1 MSPFAKLSP
10 AGSAPA
16 PTASAPAADTGRASG
31 RKKGPWDWLPL
42 AQWVPIRTLHERHR
56 NRVRVHLL
64 GLNARDRY
72 LRFGYPAN
80 DEAIE
85 RYVAALDFDRDEL
98 FGIFNRQLQLI
109 ATSHVAY
116 GGEVQGKHF
125 AEFAVSVVGTA
136 RGRGLGARLFDHAV
150 MHARNRGVDR
160 MLIHALSE
168 NVAMLRIAHK
178 AGAVVQRDGGE
189 SEAWLKLPPDSLGSH
204 MEELVATQAAE
215 INYGMKH
222 QGHRLAQWQRRLT
235 AVGTRWWSPT
245 HRR

>member
-1 MSPFAKLSP
+1 MNP
-10 AGSAPA
+10 APRAASAEGGSAA
-16 PTASAPAADTGRASG
+16 R

-42 AQWVPIRTLHERHR
+42 ARWVPIRTLHERHR
-56 NRVRVHLL
+56 NRVRQHLL
-64 GLNARDRY
+64 SLNGRDRY
-72 LRFGYPAN
+72 LRFGYPAS

-85 RYVAALDFDRDEL
+85 RYVAALDFNRDEL
-98 FGIFNRQLQLI
+98 FGIFNRHLQLI

-116 GGEVQGKHF
+116 GGEIQGKRF
-125 AEFAVSVVGTA
+125 AEFAVSVVGGA

-150 MHARNRGVDR
+150 MHARNRSVDR

-204 MEELVATQAAE
+204 VEELVATQAAE
-215 INYGMKH
+215 INYGVKH
-222 QGHRLAQWQRRLT
+222 QGHRLARLQRRLRV
-235 AVGTRWWSPT
+235 ASARWWHPHG
-245 HRR
+245 HR

>member
-1 MSPFAKLSP
+1 MSLFTKLSP
-10 AGSAPA
+10 AGSQLN
-16 PTASAPAADTGRASG
+16 PTPRITPEESERAS
-31 RKKGPWDWLPL
+31 RRTKGPWDWLPL

-64 GLNARDRY
+64 SLSARDRY

-85 RYVAALDFDRDEL
+85 RYVAALDFDRDQL
-98 FGIFNRQLQLI
+98 FGIFNRHLQLI

-116 GGEVQGKHF
+116 GGEIQGKHF

-136 RGRGLGARLFDHAV
+136 RGRGLGARLFTHAV

-204 MEELVATQAAE
+204 VEELVATQAAE

-222 QGHRLAQWQRRLT
+222 QGHRLAQWQRRLS
-235 AVGTRWWSPT
+235 AVSTRWWSPT